1 MDGDSAPS
9 TGRPLSG
16 LLHIMR
22 RHGPR
27 VTIVRR
33 SRFPRANYTEDV
45 IKKTDFKK
53 GSVFDKFKSNLREF
67 ARVHES
73 LNTDVIVQYLHE
85 HSGCMDTTVKSSVY
99 VCGGHNGLFAM
110 KGVSPGKVVQML
122 LVQPESELLE
132 HRPVTPVYSYRS
144 DAGTT
149 KFACYTINETTRV
162 YGAAAN
168 GPSKHIMLPREPFPN
183 AVFRECSIRSA
194 TGVRYLIVFLVT
206 TRSIKKGAE
215 IVVDYNIDEVGLQG
229 PMSVL

>member
-1 MDGDSAPS
+1 
-9 TGRPLSG
+9 
-16 LLHIMR
+16 MR

-168 GPSKHIMLPREPFPN
+168 GPSKHIMFLQQGVADFVLHRPSNEQQQIIDKSIDVLLKHTELILKGQIGQ
-183 AVFRECSIRSA
+183 ATTHIHTECA
-194 TGVRYLIVFLVT
+194 
-206 TRSIKKGAE
+206 
-215 IVVDYNIDEVGLQG
+215 
-229 PMSVL
+229 